1 MWFTHVPCN
10 SWLGFIH
17 HKFYCQPRLKSS
29 LILWLQCIQCGRD
42 HSLLQGVTD
51 NLLSIFGCA
60 RAFLIR
66 TSSRWPRIT
75 TPGRAHRYGTMGT
88 HSWLSTT
95 TPPTNP
101 VRTLCS
107 AMCLIKNAMPT
118 TWNVTLINFL
128 SIPALGLFLN
138 ITLSWNVLFTH
149 FSFSIECY
157 FRNVYFVSLL

>member
-60 RAFLIR
+60 RVSLIR
-66 TSSRWPRIT
+66 ISSHWPRIT
-75 TPGRAHRYGTMGT
+75 TPGHVHRYGITGT
-88 HSWLSTT
+88 HSWLSMM

-101 VRTLCS
+101 VSSFCS
-107 AMCLIKNAMPT
+107 AAWPPNLKLQCLPRG
-118 TWNVTLINFL
+118 TWLWFTFKYPCPRLI
-128 SIPALGLFLN
+128 SQHHGL
-138 ITLSWNVLFTH
+138 IV
-149 FSFSIECY
+149 
-157 FRNVYFVSLL
+157 